1 MPELGPY
8 GSVLG
13 ARGNS
18 RPYRELR
25 LLTRRGRLLTHNGL
39 SKPQSLGAHTVNERV
54 ISARKSALAR
64 SYRGDSDAMTDSD
77 ARSG

>member
-1 MPELGPY
+1 MFCCLSRTSENR
-8 GSVLG
+8 SMS
-13 ARGNS
+13 AMRGNPENICS
-18 RPYRELR
+18 HRVFLC
-25 LLTRRGRLLTHNGL
+25 LTLNGL
-39 SKPQSLGAHTVNERV
+39 SKPQSLRAHTVNERV